1 MTDMIRVL
9 YVDDEP
15 GLLEIGKMLLEQA
28 GDFSVVTT
36 GSAFEGLKH
45 LKTEKFDA
53 IISDYFMPG
62 MTGLQFLS
70 EVRKNFDQIP
80 FILVT
85 GKGNEKVVIE
95 ALNRGADFYVLKED
109 DFKSQFTRLS
119 DKIRSA
125 VSYRNVEEKLKES
138 EEEFRTIFDMVND
151 AIHVHEIGPGGMPG
165 RFIKVNEVACRKLQ
179 YTHEEFLELGPLDIA
194 TENHSPPLKDIM
206 RELLSTGHSIFETE
220 HKRKDGAIIPVEV
233 NSHVVN
239 LKGIQVVI
247 AVARDITERKQ
258 VEEAL
263 REREE
268 KIHLLLNSTAEAIY
282 GLDMKGNCTFCN
294 AACLLLLGYS
304 HPDDLIGKNMHWL
317 IHHTHPDGTP
327 FPMDECRIFQAFI
340 KGKGT
345 HVDDEVLW
353 RADGTWFPAEYWS
366 FPQYRNG
373 VIVGAVVTFID
384 ITERKIAEYAL
395 KQSEERFRQ
404 MFEFH
409 AAAMLLLDPG
419 NGTIIDANIA
429 ATRFYGYSREQFR
442 TMLISEINQLS
453 QKKVEEEY
461 QKAVRQKKNDFIFPH
476 KLANGE
482 IRTVEVHSTPITINE
497 QPVLFSIIHDIT
509 ERTRAEAEIRRQSG
523 LIHSLLDSIPDIIFF
538 KDTRGVYIGCNPPF
552 AEFVGKSREEIIGKT
567 DYDLFDK
574 EIAEFF
580 RENDQ
585 KMLESG
591 RPRHNEE
598 WITYP
603 DGRKIL
609 IDTLKTPYWGPDGVL
624 IGVLGISR
632 DITERRRAEDAVL
645 EANKKLNILNSI
657 TRHDVLNQITALGM
671 LLEIIEESVKDV
683 EILDFVRKA
692 EGATERITRQIEF
705 TREYQDIGVQLPQWQ
720 DVSTLITGAKDQLV
734 ECPFEIIVDSVAVE
748 IYADPLFPKVFY
760 NLLENAIRHGET
772 VSIARFSC
780 YESENGLTLV
790 YEDNGAGIDAE
801 LKKHLFKRGFGKHTG
816 FGLYLMREILSI
828 TGITIVET
836 GEPGRGARF
845 EIGVPIGSYRFTSP
859 T

>member
-15 GLLEIGKMLLEQA
+15 GLLEIGKMLLEEA
-28 GDFSVVTT
+28 GDLSVATT
-36 GSAFEGLKH
+36 DSVFEGLKL

-53 IISDYFMPG
+53 IISDYLMPG
-62 MTGLQFLS
+62 MDGLQFLS
-70 EVRKNFDQIP
+70 EVRKIFDQIP

-95 ALNRGADFYVLKED
+95 ALNRGADFYVLKDD
-109 DFKSQFTRLS
+109 DFKSQFTELS
-119 DKIRSA
+119 NKIRSS

-151 AIHVHEIGPGGMPG
+151 AIHIHEIGPGGEPG

-179 YTHEEFLELGPLDIA
+179 YSQEEFLKIGPLDIA
-194 TENHSPPLKDIM
+194 TDYHSPTIKDIIG
-206 RELLSTGHSIFETE
+206 ELSSTGHSIFETG
-220 HKRKDGAIIPVEV
+220 HRRKDGTIIPVEV
-233 NSHVVN
+233 NAHVVN
-239 LKGIQVVI
+239 LKGTRVVI

-258 VEEAL
+258 VEAML

-268 KIHLLLNSTAEAIY
+268 QIHLLLDSTAEAIY
-282 GLDMKGNCTFCN
+282 GLDTKGDCTFCN

-304 HPDDLIGKNMHWL
+304 HPDDLIGQNMHWL
-317 IHHTHPDGTP
+317 IHHKHKDGTP
-327 FPMDECRIFQAFI
+327 FPLEECRIFQAFTR
-340 KGKGT
+340 GKGS

-373 VIVGAVVTFID
+373 VISGAVVTFIN

-404 MFEFH
+404 MFELH
-409 AAAMLLLDPG
+409 AAAMLLIDPES
-419 NGTIIDANIA
+419 GTIIDANIA
-429 ATRFYGYSREQFR
+429 STLFYGYSREQFR
-442 TMLISEINQLS
+442 TMNISEINRLS
-453 QKKVEEEY
+453 KKQIEEEY
-461 QKAVRQKKNDFIFPH
+461 QKAVRQNKNDYIFPH

-482 IRTVEVHSTPITINE
+482 IRTVEVHSTPITIN
-497 QPVLFSIIHDIT
+497 QKPVLFSIIHDIT

-523 LIHSLLDSIPDIIFF
+523 LIRSLLDSIPDIIFF
-538 KDTRGVYIGCNPPF
+538 KDTGGVYIGCNPPF

-574 EIAEFF
+574 EIADFF
-580 RENDQ
+580 RDNDK
-585 KMLESG
+585 KMLELG
-591 RPRHNEE
+591 EPRHNEE

-609 IDTLKTPYWGPDGVL
+609 IDTLKTPYWGPDGML

-645 EANKKLNILNSI
+645 EANKTLNILNSI

-671 LLEIIEESVKDV
+671 LLEIIEENVKDA
-683 EILDFVRKA
+683 EILDFVCKA

-705 TREYQDIGVQLPQWQ
+705 TREYQDIGAQLPQWQ
-720 DVSTLITGAKDQLV
+720 DVSSLIAAAMDQLI
-734 ECPFEIIVDSVAVE
+734 ECPFKLFVDSVPVE
-748 IYADPLFPKVFY
+748 VYADPLLPKVFY
-760 NLLENAIRHGET
+760 NLLENAVRHGET
-772 VSIARFSC
+772 VSRVWFSC
-780 YESENGLTLV
+780 HESELGLTIV
-790 YEDNGAGIDAE
+790 YEDNGAGVDAE
-801 LKKHLFKRGFGKHTG
+801 SKKHLFKRGFGKHTG

-828 TGITIVET
+828 TGVTIIET
-836 GEPGRGARF
+836 GEPGKGARF
-845 EIGVPIGSYRFTSP
+845 EMGVPAGSYRFTNA